1 MTLGL
6 DSSVREAAQR
16 RLLDRYANLAEENAR
31 AAFVGTSGRA
41 DWKTVVA
48 GGVLGLWPRIKAVP
62 VLGPAAHRMFTWL
75 RKAGG

>member
-1 MTLGL
+1 MSSGTSNGL
-6 DSSVREAAQR
+6 REAAER
-16 RLLDRYANLAEENAR
+16 RLLDRYANLADEKAR

-41 DWKTVVA
+41 DWKAAAA
-48 GGVLGLWPRIKAVP
+48 GRVLGLWPRIKAVP